1 VKKIILASIIA
12 CSGSIVGAQNN
23 FIDSN
28 VNSAQKILNTVSNR
42 RVTLGGYAQIDYN
55 QAYID
60 NQRSNGKLD
69 VHRMVLLTGYK
80 FSDDVSFITEVEFE
94 HVKEVYIEQAF
105 INWKLND
112 YINFRG
118 GLMLIPMGIVNE
130 YHEPVTYNGVE
141 RPNVDK
147 YIVPTTW
154 REIGA
159 GFTGNINEIG
169 LKYQVYVVNGFNGY
183 DGSAKLSGNSGLR
196 SGRQKG
202 AESTMSSPNLSFKLD
217 YYGVS
222 NLKVGLSGYLGK
234 TQSSMYSGVALNDN
248 QALSSADSTVV
259 GVNMFGADAR
269 YKNKGFEARTQY
281 ILGNI
286 SNASQYNTKLGTN
299 LGSALQGYYVELG
312 YDLLRLIN
320 KNSTKRLV
328 LFSRYENYNTHH
340 KVGVEIIKNDAYNRT
355 EITSGLT
362 YHIAQGVAL
371 KADWQ
376 LLQTKA
382 NKETKKQLN
391 LGIGMWF

>member
-1 VKKIILASIIA
+1 MKKLLLAAAIA
-12 CSGSIVGAQNN
+12 CTGTIASAQQNYL
-23 FIDSN
+23 DSN
-28 VNSAQKILNTVSNR
+28 VNSAQRILNNVSNR
-42 RVTLGGYAQIDYN
+42 RVTLGGYAQIDFN
-55 QAYID
+55 QPYVD
-60 NQRSNGKLD
+60 KTKSNGKLD

-80 FSDDVSFITEVEFE
+80 FSDDVSFVTEVEFE
-94 HVKEVYIEQAF
+94 HVKEVYVEQAF

-112 YINFRG
+112 YVNFRG

-169 LKYQVYVVNGFNGY
+169 LRYQVYVVNGFKGY
-183 DGSAKLSGNSGLR
+183 DGSGKLSGKSGLR

-202 AESTMSSPNLSFKLD
+202 AESTFSSPNLSYKLD
-217 YYGVS
+217 YYGIS
-222 NLKVGLSGYLGK
+222 NLKVGFAGYFGK
-234 TQSSMYSGVALNDN
+234 TQSTMYNGLDMKDDAAL
-248 QALSSADSTVV
+248 ATADSTVV
-259 GVNMFGADAR
+259 GLSMIGFDAR
-269 YKNKGFEARTQY
+269 YRKNGFEARGQY
-281 ILGNI
+281 VLGNI
-286 SNASQYNTKLGTN
+286 SNADAYNASTGKDV
-299 LGSALQGYYVELG
+299 GSSIQGYYFELG
-312 YDLLRLIN
+312 YDIMRLIN

-328 LFSRYENYNTHH
+328 AFSRYENYDTHN
-340 KVGVEIIKNDAYNRT
+340 KVGANVTKNDAYNRT

-362 YHIAQGVAL
+362 YHIANGVAL

-376 LLQTKA
+376 LLQNEA
-382 NKETKKQLN
+382 SNETKKQLN